1 LLAFAIAF
9 TALVVDVT
17 PVQAGTTVSKELLS
31 TEWATAAANQEV
43 LHKFT
48 VEANEEVDF
57 LLYTNTPNEVSV
69 ALYDSTGALVDD
81 YYNNNPLTLSSGDY
95 TSQKGYWFTYDKWTE
110 LTPGDYT
117 WGLTFSAETIYAVDI
132 GQVSYVSI
140 SQTTA
145 TITKGFTKKLEV
157 SGAKVK
163 SWSSS
168 KKSVATVN
176 SKGKVT
182 AKKAGKATITATL
195 YDGTKLKCKVTVKNN
210 KYSATKYTTSNFSYG
225 TYGSAAYAA
234 SYDSKGN
241 LVVKVRTINNSGK
254 TISKLKNIKV
264 TVKNASGKTI
274 GTYKLSSKDV
284 SIPSGSVK
292 DFSFT
297 IKKSALK
304 IKKKQDLRNAKV
316 SAYADGYYTYTYY
329 TYY

>member
-1 LLAFAIAF
+1 
-9 TALVVDVT
+9 
-17 PVQAGTTVSKELLS
+17 
-31 TEWATAAANQEV
+31 
-43 LHKFT
+43 
-48 VEANEEVDF
+48 
-57 LLYTNTPNEVSV
+57 
-69 ALYDSTGALVDD
+69 
-81 YYNNNPLTLSSGDY
+81 
-95 TSQKGYWFTYDKWTE
+95 
-110 LTPGDYT
+110 
-117 WGLTFSAETIYAVDI
+117 
-132 GQVSYVSI
+132 
-140 SQTTA
+140 
-145 TITKGFTKKLEV
+145 
-157 SGAKVK
+157 
-163 SWSSS
+163 
-168 KKSVATVN
+168 
-176 SKGKVT
+176 
-182 AKKAGKATITATL
+182 
-195 YDGTKLKCKVTVKNN
+195 VTVKNN